1 MTDAPVPASPR
12 VSVLLLAYQQARF
25 VPASAA
31 AVLAQQGGPYEIV
44 FSDDASTDGTYEALC
59 RAADTYRGP
68 HRVVVRRNA
77 RNLGIGGH
85 YNALVEA
92 AGGELLFTAAADDV
106 SLPDRVATTVAAWEA
121 HGRRPDLVA
130 GHLLDL
136 DQDDR
141 VHGEIR
147 VDDLAAWHGP
157 DDWTRRRPYIVGAAH
172 AFTRRLFERF
182 GPLHDGLA
190 YEDQILV
197 FRALASGGAITV
209 DRPLVHYRRG
219 GTSSKPRFDDAAQMR
234 AWTQRRVARQQ
245 VELDNLLADAR
256 VAGCEALVAAH
267 LDDDRRRVR
276 YQLDLLAAPDAA
288 ARWALARGASGLP
301 LGWRL
306 RKAAHLQW
314 PQLTLGVRQAAQ
326 RLRGR

>member
-1 MTDAPVPASPR
+1 VTETPALPPPR

-31 AVLAQQGGPYEIV
+31 AVLAQEGGPYEV
-44 FSDDASTDGTYEALC
+44 VLSDDASTDGTWDALC
-59 RAADTYRGP
+59 RVAESYRGP
-68 HRVVVRRNA
+68 HRVVLRRNP

-85 YNALVEA
+85 YNALLEA
-92 AGGELLFTAAADDV
+92 ASGELLFTAAADDV
-106 SLPDRVATTVAAWEA
+106 SLPDRVARSVAAWEA
-121 HGRRPDLVA
+121 HGRQPDLIA

-136 DQDDR
+136 GLDDQ

-147 VDDLAAWHGP
+147 VDDLAAWQGP
-157 DDWTRRRPYIVGAAH
+157 QDWASRRPYLVGAAH

-197 FRALASGGAITV
+197 FRALASGGAVTV
-209 DRPLVHYRRG
+209 DAPLVRYRRG
-219 GTSSKPRFDDAAQMR
+219 GTSSRPRFDDAGQMR
-234 AWTQRRVARQQ
+234 AWTLRRATRQQ
-245 VELDNLLADAR
+245 VELQNLLADAR
-256 VAGCEALVAAH
+256 IAGCESLVAEH
-267 LDDDRRRVR
+267 LADDRRRVR

-288 ARWALARGASGLP
+288 SRWAVARAAADLP
-301 LGWRL
+301 LGWRM

-314 PQLTLGVRQAAQ
+314 PGLTVAVRQAVGA
-326 RLRGR
+326 LRGR